1 MNKTFLFSVIVI
13 LISIGSI
20 IFIIHT
26 NDHEECELKT
36 EINYSKNG
44 EKIVSEIH
52 ICKEKYNL

>member
-1 MNKTFLFSVIVI
+1 MIVI
-13 LISIGSI
+13 LISIGSV

-36 EINYSKNG
+36 EINYGENE